1 MTSLAPEGTGAGT
14 SAAESGC
21 GDGEENVG
29 GAGGEASAGEFT
41 GASEGDGGSEI
52 CGEGESEDGDG
63 ESASGGGDGLGE
75 DDAVNWTR
83 RKARSRGN
91 KKWRRLAIA
100 GEEEEEEGSRK
111 CGSEEIELKKKKK
124 KKVEG
129 VENLRSGLEKGGG
142 DLNLNGGDLGRR
154 EKPMAGIEAQIW

>member
-14 SAAESGC
+14 SAGESGC
-21 GDGEENVG
+21 GDGEEDVG

-52 CGEGESEDGDG
+52 RGEGESEDGDG
-63 ESASGGGDGLGE
+63 ESASGVGDGLGE

-100 GEEEEEEGSRK
+100 GEEEEEGSRK
-111 CGSEEIELKKKKK
+111 CGSEEIELKK

-129 VENLRSGLEKGGG
+129 VENLRSGLEKRGG

-154 EKPMAGIEAQIW
+154 EKPTAGIEAQIW